1 MVRLGGILYGL
12 GGDVLPPGVP
22 TPELRP
28 VLSLHSAIS
37 QVKHVPAGQ
46 SLGYGRT
53 FRTVRDSLIATVPIG
68 YHDGYRRVFSNRSR
82 VIVNGCFAPVVG
94 RVSMDWTIVDVTD
107 VTSAAVGD
115 EVVLIGRNGDLE
127 VRSEEL
133 AAFANTIS
141 YEITCGI
148 SHRVP
153 RRYSGAGDQ

>member
-1 MVRLGGILYGL
+1 
-12 GGDVLPPGVP
+12 
-22 TPELRP
+22 
-28 VLSLHSAIS
+28 
-37 QVKHVPAGQ
+37 
-46 SLGYGRT
+46 
-53 FRTVRDSLIATVPIG
+53 
-68 YHDGYRRVFSNRSR
+68 
-82 VIVNGCFAPVVG
+82 
-94 RVSMDWTIVDVTD
+94 MDWTIVDVTD

-127 VRSEEL
+127 VRSEDL